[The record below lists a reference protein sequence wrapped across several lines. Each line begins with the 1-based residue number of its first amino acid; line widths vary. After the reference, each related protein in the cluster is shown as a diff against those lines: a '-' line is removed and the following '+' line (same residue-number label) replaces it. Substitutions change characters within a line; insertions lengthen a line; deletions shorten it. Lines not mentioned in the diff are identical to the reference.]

1 MGLNMIGLKKILLPC
16 LLLTS
21 CLKPP
26 ELEQDFGLE
35 SPYEDV
41 SNALN
46 QTPYISPHTVE
57 QNEFVYYERWQQIE
71 TLKPELALQRAHT
84 VTKKEDQGDHYLL
97 TIITEIREPVNG
109 QMKPS
114 LSENQA
120 RLDKP
125 TTLFQLANMFL
136 KIQTPLSLPIVTF
149 GEKIRP
155 KQESTAKVTFHN
167 LKTKNLNWKI
177 PTLIKE
183 RPDCGGLTPTQCQDG
198 VAAVEVSFDRVL
210 WETRGGDKTHFIF
223 TYSDQVPYFA
233 NQLSACMEAKLDYQG
248 QRLNLVQ
255 CESVR
260 DFTKGQALLGVKKW
274 KKK

>member
-1 MGLNMIGLKKILLPC
+1 MNLKFQILYAL

-26 ELEQDFGLE
+26 ELEQDFGVE
-35 SPYEDV
+35 FSYDDV
-41 SNALN
+41 SKALN
-46 QTPYISPHTVE
+46 QTPYVSPHTVE

-84 VTKKEDQGDHYLL
+84 VTKKEDQGDYYLL

-114 LSENQA
+114 ITENQA

-125 TTLFQLANMFL
+125 TTLFQLASMFS
-136 KIQTPLSLPIVTF
+136 KIQTPLSIPIVTF
-149 GEKIRP
+149 GEKIKP
-155 KQESTAKVTFHN
+155 KQETTPKVTFHN
-167 LKTKNLNWKI
+167 LKTQSIKWAI

-183 RPDCGGLTPTQCQDG
+183 RPDCGGLTASICQQG
-198 VAAVEVSFDRVL
+198 LNAVEISFDRVQ
-210 WETRGGDKTHFIF
+210 WEKRGGDKTHFIF

-260 DFTKGQALLGVKKW
+260 DFTKGQASLGVKQW

>member
-1 MGLNMIGLKKILLPC
+1 MIRVFVALIPIM
-16 LLLTS
+16 LLTS

-26 ELEQDFGLE
+26 ELEQDFGTE
-35 SPYEDV
+35 SSHEEV
-41 SNALN
+41 SKALN

-71 TLKPELALQRAHT
+71 TLKPELAQQRAHT

-109 QMKPS
+109 QMKPH
-114 LSENQA
+114 LTENQA

-136 KIQTPLSLPIVTF
+136 KIQTPLALSVETF
-149 GEKIRP
+149 GEKIKP
-155 KQESTAKVTFHN
+155 KQEATQKVTFHN
-167 LKTKNLNWKI
+167 LKMRNFNWTVPQLVKD
-177 PTLIKE
+177 
-183 RPDCGGLTPTQCQDG
+183 RHDCGGLSSAQCQDG
-198 VAAVEVSFDRVL
+198 ISAVEVSFDRVL
-210 WETRGGDKTHFIF
+210 WENRGGDKTHFIF

-233 NQLSACMEAKLDYQG
+233 NQISACMEAKLDYQG

-260 DFTKGQALLGVKKW
+260 DFTKGQAVLGVKKW